1 MPHTQVYRAKGS
13 RVLGAGTVGFAAVL
27 LVWLGIGSPGRLLV
41 LGPALLLLA
50 SLGWLAYWRP
60 CVVIDEQGIVLHNVF
75 RRVVVPWPAL
85 VEVHSR
91 YGMRVETTG
100 GTFGAWAVPA
110 PTGLG
115 RAQGGD
121 TEATTMVRQRLARL
135 QAHGE
140 VPPADATTAPR
151 TQVDRTAVAV
161 AGVLTALTVLGLL
174 ATLP

>member
-1 MPHTQVYRAKGS
+1 MPHTQVYRASGS
-13 RVLGAGTVGFAAVL
+13 RALGAATVGFAAVV
-27 LVWLGIGSPGRLLV
+27 LVGVGVGSPGHLPA

-50 SLGWLAYWRP
+50 ALGWLAYWRP
-60 CVVIDEQGIVLHNVF
+60 CVVVDERGVVLHNVF

-91 YGMRVETTG
+91 YGMRVETTE

-110 PTGLG
+110 PTGRS

-121 TEATTMVRQRLARL
+121 TEATTLVRQRLARL

-140 VPPADATTAPR
+140 VGPADPTTAPR
-151 TQVDRTAVAV
+151 RVVDRTAVAV
-161 AGVLTALTVLGLL
+161 VGVLTALTVLGLL
-174 ATLP
+174 IAVL